1 MNFFKRKFRPTWLAT
16 FITLVAVTLFAG
28 LGMWQL
34 ERESYKQSIE
44 QKFESRLMAEYE
56 KLDTRQPMTDI
67 EFKKLE
73 LKGRYDSGRIVL
85 VDNRIYH
92 GNAGYHVLSAFE
104 LADSNDIVLVNRG
117 WVAVGASRE
126 NLPTIKPIA
135 GEGVVRG
142 IASLPGDD
150 GYRLGEVSLRDSW
163 PQVIP
168 FIDIGAMQSQFN
180 GRLLPFVLWL
190 GTEQVGHYPREW
202 DPVWAKPEKSRAY
215 AVQWFCFAAI
225 SLILYLIL
233 NLRENNG
240 KQ

>member
-1 MNFFKRKFRPTWLAT
+1 M
-16 FITLVAVTLFAG
+16 TLVAVALFAG
-28 LGMWQL
+28 LGLWQL

-44 QKFESRLMAEYE
+44 QKFESRLTADYE
-56 KLDTRQPMTDI
+56 KLDTRQLMTDI

-73 LKGRYDSGRIVL
+73 LRGSYDPGQIVL
-85 VDNRIYH
+85 VDNQLHH
-92 GNAGYHVLSAFE
+92 GNAGYHVLTAFE

-126 NLPTIKPIA
+126 NLPTIKA
-135 GEGVVRG
+135 VSEGSVVRG
-142 IASLPGDD
+142 IASFPGDD
-150 GYRLGEVSLRDSW
+150 GYRLGEVSLKDSW

-168 FIDIGAMQSQFN
+168 FIDIDAMQNQFD
-180 GRLLPFVLWL
+180 GQLLPFVLWL
-190 GTEQVGHYPREW
+190 GVEQVGHYPREW

-225 SLILYLIL
+225 SLILFFIL

-240 KQ
+240 